1 MSTRESPALMRLER
15 ASVKARAK
23 PCPVC
28 THLDRGVIDRALGIG
43 QTPCSIVRRYAGLSR
58 KAIQRHRDE
67 CLESVRGDAA

>member
-1 MSTRESPALMRLER
+1 MSTRESPAPMRLER

-43 QTPCSIVRRYAGLSR
+43 QTPRSIVRRYAGLSR
-58 KAIQRHRDE
+58 RAVQRHRDE
-67 CLESVRGDAA
+67 CLKAEESGA